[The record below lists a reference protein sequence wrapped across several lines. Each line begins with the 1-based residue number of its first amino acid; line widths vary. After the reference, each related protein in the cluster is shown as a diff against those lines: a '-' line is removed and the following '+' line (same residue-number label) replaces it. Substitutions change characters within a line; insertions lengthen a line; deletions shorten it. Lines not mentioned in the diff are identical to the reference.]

1 MRVRR
6 GGGVMVVLALV
17 LVAGVVAPGAAV
29 TDPGGSGDGLVAVGP
44 GGFSD
49 VDEGS
54 VHASAVRVLAAVGVF
69 GGTEC
74 GEGLFCPDEPLQRS
88 VMAVWLVRILDGADT
103 TPVVSGV
110 FSDVDYAE
118 GYAPFA
124 DRLSELGV
132 TRGCATGPL
141 RYCPD
146 RSVTRGQMAAFLVR
160 AFGLEAGSA
169 AGFTDVETGHTFV
182 DDIDAL
188 AASRITAGCATGP
201 LRYCPENHVTRA
213 QMATFLA
220 RAAGLVDLPAP
231 VGTQPEEPPAFDP
244 FTTPTVSD
252 IDLERL
258 GAAVATLDPEV
269 GCPPTAAPGSLD
281 DVAEVVRISGGC
293 LNVEYIPLAGRTIDE
308 VREELASDSEVHA
321 VDVPVTDDYAFDFP
335 YDEAEQWHLE
345 EIEANILWYGG
356 TGRDGLRVFSGWPT
370 EGTEVVVA
378 VIDDGV
384 DGTHH
389 DLDANLVTTGDACHR
404 RVNEDWDGDVN
415 DHGTHVAGIIA
426 AERNGRDVVGVAPQA
441 RILPIKKHYRD
452 DLFDKNDNYLGPTD
466 PHCFGLIPSTTAAV
480 KLAMEQGA
488 DVINMSF
495 GGPGRSATEEA
506 TIRAAMMRDIV
517 VVASAG
523 NCGTRGEEVCEKDGK
538 FIEDRVTY
546 PAAYSGVISVANT
559 KPDGKQDRSS
569 TANKHVGIA
578 APGRDIRSTVP
589 AHSCFWPLNRTC
601 TTADKTGTSMAAPVI
616 SGVVAHMKARF
627 PKASVGEIR
636 QALYT
641 TAKNRDSGRTG
652 HFTWEYG
659 WGTVQPAA
667 AIWNLN
673 KYFFSCNA
681 LFESGKR
688 LVAYDI
694 DVNYADFDA
703 DGDTSHDDRRELF
716 ERRDVWVADED
727 GDNWCRVAANA
738 AHPAW
743 SPDGEQLAFA
753 HRTLDV
759 KLVET
764 TNDRGETE
772 SEWVVEGRVDI
783 WVTPTEGGPWRRV
796 TSSPFEKYDLDWS
809 AGGQIAYTAKS
820 GGGSYAIFVVDASG
834 SEESRLLATGLGG
847 SKFQPSWSPD
857 CTMIAF
863 ASNSD
868 GDDDIWVMNMN
879 TNNRNPRNLTTGSI
893 TVDGRT
899 LADGRDEQPAFS
911 PNGDQ
916 IVYVSDRAGGDTDI
930 WVMNTDG
937 TGHRVLHDNSDPE
950 WKPAWSPEG
959 DRILFAHNPGE
970 PGTDANIWTMDA
982 ETGLGWELISRATA
996 DDVRFNAAA
1005 ESNPTWSPKGT
1016 PPKQCQTPQPPP
1028 DDRQIRISWGSDA
1041 TNRPDCPTDETCL
1054 NLQYEYIG
1062 TWDPPPYTLQCWTG
1076 NNRSWTGQWA
1086 GRETTG
1092 CYYWGE
1098 PAHVVIDGIQSNT
1111 ITWTAPPPPDDRQV
1125 RISWGNDAT
1134 NRPDCPTD
1142 ETCLDLQYEYIGTWD
1157 PPPYTLQCWTGN
1169 NRSWTGP
1176 WAGQPEHG
1184 CYYWGE
1190 PAHVVID
1197 GIQSNTINWTPP
1209 STQDPPPLASASSIA
1224 AGLSHSCALRADG
1237 TAECWGADREG
1248 QATPPGG
1255 VFTAISAGD
1264 QHTCGLRT
1272 DGSVECWGAVWE
1284 ALATPPAGSFGA
1296 LAIGHAHACG
1306 LRTDGRVV
1314 CWGTN
1319 DFGQTDTPDGVF
1331 TAIAADVLH
1340 SCGIR
1345 TDRSIEC
1352 WGTTYFT
1359 PPAGA
1364 FTSLTAWCAITV
1376 GGTVKCHEWFQKP
1389 PDGRFTALSSG
1400 GIFYTCGLRDN
1411 GTVDCWDKTYSGEST
1426 PPGGRFTAVASG
1438 EEYSCGIRTDGTVDC
1453 WGYNDGRTTPPAGTF
1468 TNVAVSRHSC
1478 GIKTDGTIE
1487 CWGQNRLG
1495 ESSPPQGVFTQVGA
1509 GLLFGCG
1516 LRADGTIECWGSQG
1530 GGQTAP
1536 PSGTFTDIAVG
1547 YGYACGIR
1555 TDKTV
1560 ACWGDNSVGQAT
1572 PPAGEFIAI
1581 AAGSSA
1587 RSCGIRTD
1595 GTIECWGFDDGGTPP
1610 PAGTFTA
1617 LTNRCG
1623 LRTDGTIEC
1632 WGYLGWETGASPQ
1645 GEFTTLTS
1653 GVNHTCGIRT
1663 DGTVACWGYHW
1674 DGRATPPSGEFTAI
1688 SAGSEHTC
1696 GVRTDDT
1703 IECWGY
1709 NDGRATPPAG
1719 RFGPSKN

>member
-1 MRVRR
+1 M
-6 GGGVMVVLALV
+6 
-17 LVAGVVAPGAAV
+17 
-29 TDPGGSGDGLVAVGP
+29 
-44 GGFSD
+44 
-49 VDEGS
+49 
-54 VHASAVRVLAAVGVF
+54 
-69 GGTEC
+69 
-74 GEGLFCPDEPLQRS
+74 
-88 VMAVWLVRILDGADT
+88 
-103 TPVVSGV
+103 
-110 FSDVDYAE
+110 
-118 GYAPFA
+118 
-124 DRLSELGV
+124 
-132 TRGCATGPL
+132 
-141 RYCPD
+141 
-146 RSVTRGQMAAFLVR
+146 
-160 AFGLEAGSA
+160 
-169 AGFTDVETGHTFV
+169 
-182 DDIDAL
+182 
-188 AASRITAGCATGP
+188 
-201 LRYCPENHVTRA
+201 
-213 QMATFLA
+213 
-220 RAAGLVDLPAP
+220 
-231 VGTQPEEPPAFDP
+231 
-244 FTTPTVSD
+244 
-252 IDLERL
+252 
-258 GAAVATLDPEV
+258 
-269 GCPPTAAPGSLD
+269 
-281 DVAEVVRISGGC
+281 
-293 LNVEYIPLAGRTIDE
+293 
-308 VREELASDSEVHA
+308 
-321 VDVPVTDDYAFDFP
+321 
-335 YDEAEQWHLE
+335 
-345 EIEANILWYGG
+345 
-356 TGRDGLRVFSGWPT
+356 
-370 EGTEVVVA
+370 VVA

-452 DLFDKNDNYLGPTD
+452 DLFDKNGNYLGPTD

-517 VVASAG
+517 VVAAAG
-523 NCGTRGEEVCEKDGK
+523 NCGTRGERICEKDGK

-589 AHSCFWPLNRTC
+589 AHSCGFLNLSTC

-667 AIWNLN
+667 AIWNLT
-673 KYFFSCNA
+673 KYFFSCDA

-694 DVNYADFDA
+694 DVNYADIDA
-703 DGDTSHDDRRELF
+703 DGDTSHDDRVELF

-727 GDNWCRVAANA
+727 GDNWCRVAANG

-759 KLVET
+759 KLVPT
-764 TNDRGETE
+764 TNDRGETG

-783 WVTPTEGGPWRRV
+783 WVTPTEGGPWRRI
-796 TSSPFEKYDLDWS
+796 TDTTAQEYDLDWS
-809 AGGQIAYTAKS
+809 AGNQIAYTANT
-820 GGGSYAIFVVDASG
+820 GAGFEIWVVDASG
-834 SEESRLLATGLGG
+834 TEESRLLATGLGG

-911 PNGDQ
+911 PNGDR

-1005 ESNPTWSPKGT
+1005 ESNPVWSPKGT

-1062 TWDPPPYTLQCWTG
+1062 TWDPAPYTLQCWTG
-1076 NNRSWTGQWA
+1076 NNRSWTGQWS

-1111 ITWTAPPPPDDRQV
+1111 ITWT
-1125 RISWGNDAT
+1125 
-1134 NRPDCPTD
+1134 
-1142 ETCLDLQYEYIGTWD
+1142 
-1157 PPPYTLQCWTGN
+1157 
-1169 NRSWTGP
+1169 
-1176 WAGQPEHG
+1176 
-1184 CYYWGE
+1184 
-1190 PAHVVID
+1190 
-1197 GIQSNTINWTPP
+1197 PP

-1224 AGLSHSCALRADG
+1224 AGYSHSCALRTDG
-1237 TAECWGADREG
+1237 TVVCWGADHL
-1248 QATPPGG
+1248 QDVKTPPAGTFTTISTQSAHTCALRVDG
-1255 VFTAISAGD
+1255 TVVCWGRNSYGESTPPAGSFTAVAAGD
-1264 QHTCGLRT
+1264 SHTCGLRT
-1272 DGSVECWGAVWE
+1272 DGAVECWGTD
-1284 ALATPPAGSFGA
+1284 LFGQSTPPAGSF
-1296 LAIGHAHACG
+1296 
-1306 LRTDGRVV
+1306 
-1314 CWGTN
+1314 
-1319 DFGQTDTPDGVF
+1319 
-1331 TAIAADVLH
+1331 
-1340 SCGIR
+1340 
-1345 TDRSIEC
+1345 
-1352 WGTTYFT
+1352 
-1359 PPAGA
+1359 
-1364 FTSLTAWCAITV
+1364 
-1376 GGTVKCHEWFQKP
+1376 
-1389 PDGRFTALSSG
+1389 
-1400 GIFYTCGLRDN
+1400 
-1411 GTVDCWDKTYSGEST
+1411 
-1426 PPGGRFTAVASG
+1426 TAVA
-1438 EEYSCGIRTDGTVDC
+1438 
-1453 WGYNDGRTTPPAGTF
+1453 
-1468 TNVAVSRHSC
+1468 
-1478 GIKTDGTIE
+1478 
-1487 CWGQNRLG
+1487 
-1495 ESSPPQGVFTQVGA
+1495 
-1509 GLLFGCG
+1509 
-1516 LRADGTIECWGSQG
+1516 
-1530 GGQTAP
+1530 
-1536 PSGTFTDIAVG
+1536 
-1547 YGYACGIR
+1547 
-1555 TDKTV
+1555 
-1560 ACWGDNSVGQAT
+1560 
-1572 PPAGEFIAI
+1572 
-1581 AAGSSA
+1581 AGS
-1587 RSCGIRTD
+1587 
-1595 GTIECWGFDDGGTPP
+1595 
-1610 PAGTFTA
+1610 
-1617 LTNRCG
+1617 
-1623 LRTDGTIEC
+1623 
-1632 WGYLGWETGASPQ
+1632 
-1645 GEFTTLTS
+1645 
-1653 GVNHTCGIRT
+1653 NHTCGLRT
-1663 DGTVACWGYHW
+1663 DGTVACWGSVYF
-1674 DGRATPPSGEFTAI
+1674 DPPTGTFTALTGRCGLRTNGTVECWVSFGLVPEGRFTALASGGLHSCGLKSNGAVACWGLNEAGQATPPGGAFTAVATGWI
-1688 SAGSEHTC
+1688 HSC
-1696 GVRTDDT
+1696 GVRTDGTVECWGYDDGRTTPPDGTFTAVSATRHSCGLKTDQTVECWGNNISGEASPPPGEFSAVETGYASTCGLRTNGSVACWGAYFEGHIPPPSGTFSAIAPGSGHFCGIRTDDTVACWGSDQEGQASPPSGSFTAVAADRSYSCGLKTGGTIQCWGYVRDDPPSGSFTALTGRCGLRTNGTVECWYSFGLIPEGRFRTIDSGSTHSCGIRTDDTVECWGIDYYEQASPPSGSFIAIAAGDEHSCGVRRDGT

-1709 NDGRATPPAG
+1709 NDGRASPPG
-1719 RFGPSKN
+1719 GKGPNTKRN